1 MRIAFYS
8 FPNSTAE
15 IEVYS
20 RLGNIDVQS
29 ARCLADKGQVTNA
42 VQIGFYLSGDVSC
55 SGQGFLNFWLI
66 FARNTTSTSKSS
78 LFTIIQY
85 SILKI
90 HSKVT
95 TTRYPMSAEG
105 QKKFKV
111 SVMFDRCK
119 ITKLDCE
126 CSGSYKWCLHTVA
139 LCFYRINHYEKVQ
152 YRPPV
157 TGFIWLQITSFILY
171 LS

>member
-55 SGQGFLNFWLI
+55 SGQGLI
-66 FARNTTSTSKSS
+66 
-78 LFTIIQY
+78 
-85 SILKI
+85 
-90 HSKVT
+90 
-95 TTRYPMSAEG
+95 
-105 QKKFKV
+105 
-111 SVMFDRCK
+111 
-119 ITKLDCE
+119 
-126 CSGSYKWCLHTVA
+126 
-139 LCFYRINHYEKVQ
+139 
-152 YRPPV
+152 
-157 TGFIWLQITSFILY
+157 ILY
-171 LS
+171 ASCSKYLNNESVKS